1 MEEDGFTLV
10 KRTKKGKNK
19 VNIPK
24 NSTPHPH
31 SKLETHS
38 DLSTE
43 EIQEN
48 IRYVRL

>member
-24 NSTPHPH
+24 NSTPHPY
-31 SKLETHS
+31 SKLEAHS
-38 DLSTE
+38 DLSKE